1 MLTHS
6 DWTMFNRCLFQT
18 MDELYHRRMQFEI
31 DGESLKAF
39 RIALNEK
46 GAWAWYVWE
55 PSLIPKRE
63 NEAGRLP
70 SEPLPNLKNQLEG
83 KDAIYR
89 KWRSK
94 YNNENLMSTPE
105 GKERKR
111 QNREKL
117 LTPRRTDKL
126 DDRGSGTQINRYGT
140 LEGKT
145 SDWRKLPEVL
155 FAQYRSLGEDMKKS
169 LDVKRSLAND
179 LELLWEAQF
188 ATFNYITQ
196 SEFMRMYERNE
207 LACIGKFMYFE
218 SYAQKICQLKKGSK
232 ERLAGLLYD
241 LGKVLPRIFRKEDKY
256 DPFEAGEYRDKP
268 LISVL
273 HAIGSFFRECS
284 NIVVALPAGLV
295 GDEKIMQFVNEKNLC
310 QCIVDYDSIFR
321 RSEKRY
327 GVASQG
333 VPFIKDL
340 TEEEA
345 VFVFATSPDVF
356 GYNPDRSRQK
366 KAKRID
372 SMIEFL
378 RRSCLGI
385 RDYTDR
391 TGLERIKE

>member
-6 DWTMFNRCLFQT
+6 DWTLFNRCLFQT
-18 MDELYHRRMQFEI
+18 MDELYRKRMHFEI

-39 RIALNEK
+39 RIALKEK

-63 NEAGRLP
+63 IEAGRLP
-70 SEPLPNLKNQLEG
+70 SEPWPNPKNKLEG
-83 KDAIYR
+83 TDVIYK

-105 GKERKR
+105 GKEKK
-111 QNREKL
+111 QKNREKL
-117 LTPRRTDKL
+117 STARRTTISEWK
-126 DDRGSGTQINRYGT
+126 DDGTRTNAFGT
-140 LEGKT
+140 LVGKS
-145 SDWRKLPEVL
+145 SDWRALPVVML
-155 FAQYRSLGEDMKKS
+155 DQYRELVSQIKQSNESKN
-169 LDVKRSLAND
+169 LARN
-179 LELLWEAQF
+179 LERLWEAQY
-188 ATFNYITQ
+188 AVFNDITQ
-196 SEFMRMYERNE
+196 PEFKRMYENNE
-207 LACIGKFMYFE
+207 LATISKFVYFE
-218 SYAQKICQLKKGSK
+218 AYAHKICQLKKGSM

-241 LGKVLPRIFRKEDKY
+241 LGKVLPRIFRKDKY
-256 DPFEAGEYRDKP
+256 DPFEPGEYHDKP

-273 HAIGSFFRECS
+273 HAIGSFCRECS
-284 NIVVALPAGLV
+284 NIVVALPTGLV
-295 GDEKIMQFVNEKNLC
+295 SDQSIMQIVNDKNLC
-310 QCIVDYDSIFR
+310 QCIVDYDSILR
-321 RSEKRY
+321 KSPRRY

-356 GYNPDRSRQK
+356 SYNPDRSRQRR
-366 KAKRID
+366 ANRID

-385 RDYTDR
+385 RDDTDR
-391 TGLERIKE
+391 HGLERIME

>member
-1 MLTHS
+1 MLTSS
-6 DWTMFNRCLFQT
+6 DWTLFNRCLFQT

-46 GAWAWYVWE
+46 GAWAWYVWH
-55 PSLIPKRE
+55 PSQIPKRE
-63 NEAGRLP
+63 SEAG
-70 SEPLPNLKNQLEG
+70 PLPKEPRPSPKNKLEAT
-83 KDAIYR
+83 DLIYT

-105 GKERKR
+105 GKEKK
-111 QNREKL
+111 QKDREKL
-117 LTPRRTDKL
+117 LTARRKTRQVKNKD
-126 DDRGSGTQINRYGT
+126 GAWVNAFGT

-145 SDWRKLPEVL
+145 GDWKELPRL
-155 FAQYRSLGEDMKKS
+155 FVQQYRDLVKEMKNTPEES
-169 LDVKRSLAND
+169 RALANQ
-179 LELLWEAQF
+179 LETLWEAQF
-188 ATFNYITQ
+188 ATFHYISQ
-196 SEFMRMYERNE
+196 PEFIKMHDKNE
-207 LACIGKFMYFE
+207 LVTVSKFMYYE
-218 SYAQKICQLKKGSK
+218 TYANKICQLKRGSK

-241 LGKVLPRIFRKEDKY
+241 LGKVLPRIFRKDKY

-273 HAIGSFFRECS
+273 HALGSFFRECY
-284 NIVVALPAGLV
+284 NIVVALPAGLLN
-295 GDEKIMQFVNEKNLC
+295 DQKIMQLVNDKNLC
-310 QCIVDYDSIFR
+310 QCIVDFDSIHR
-321 RSEKRY
+321 RSPTRY

-333 VPFIKDL
+333 VVFIKGL

-356 GYNPDRSRQK
+356 AYNPDRSRQK
-366 KAKRID
+366 RAKRID

-385 RDYTDR
+385 PDYSDR
-391 TGLERIKE
+391 SGLERIKE